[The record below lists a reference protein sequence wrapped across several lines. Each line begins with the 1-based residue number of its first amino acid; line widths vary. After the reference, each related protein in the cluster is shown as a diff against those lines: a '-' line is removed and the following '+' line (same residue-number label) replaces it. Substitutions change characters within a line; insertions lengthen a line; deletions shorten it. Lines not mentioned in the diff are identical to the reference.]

1 MAITCVEN
9 NSFTPKQK
17 AIVKRMRHYCGNM
30 KRSTLDNKL
39 AMLQH
44 ELKVLNTTLRDKVRK
59 ATRSRINKIFSTDQR
74 NIYREWRSSN
84 IEVKHIP
91 KENEI
96 HSFWSGI
103 WGKKSEIN
111 VDSEW
116 HNNLR
121 MEYCK
126 NVSSK
131 TYSITP
137 ETIDIVLGKTPN
149 NRAPGTD
156 HIVGYWLKRCSSL
169 HEELRQQMILLME
182 GQEIM
187 PPWLATCRTILIPKN
202 SATHMPNNYRPIAC
216 QNSMYKLY
224 TGILNLFLD
233 DHCISNNIIYD
244 EQAGGRKGA
253 WGCAD
258 QLLISCS

>member
-1 MAITCVEN
+1 MSREAARLKSNTYQRRTKFI
-9 NSFTPKQK
+9 
-17 AIVKRMRHYCGNM
+17 
-30 KRSTLDNKL
+30 RSGR
-39 AMLQH
+39 AFGA
-44 ELKVLNTTLRDKVRK
+44 RK
-59 ATRSRINKIFSTDQR
+59 ATYMWTQ
-74 NIYREWRSSN
+74 
-84 IEVKHIP
+84 
-91 KENEI
+91 
-96 HSFWSGI
+96 
-103 WGKKSEIN
+103 
-111 VDSEW
+111 EW

-202 SATHMPNNYRPIAC
+202 SATHLPNNYRPMAC
-216 QNSMYKLY
+216 QKSMLY

-244 EQAGGRKGA
+244 EQAGGKERGL
-253 WGCAD
+253 GLC
-258 QLLISCS
+258 